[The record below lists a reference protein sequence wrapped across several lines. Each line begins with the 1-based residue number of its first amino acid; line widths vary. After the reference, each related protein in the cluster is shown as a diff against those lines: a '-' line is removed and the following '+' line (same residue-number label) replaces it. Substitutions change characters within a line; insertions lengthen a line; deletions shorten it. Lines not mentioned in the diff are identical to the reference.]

1 MPFFSQCKACILP
14 ALLKL
19 FKNTSLC
26 SPFCSAEFT
35 YVEIVGGFYLAYLWD
50 GPLSRGSS
58 QWEWAS
64 PSWEFGYHLAHISTY
79 TDVANTSIAGGYYLF
94 MCSLLDNGVLSSDI
108 NRKIFLQQNYIHEYR
123 GWGHFKLHKSVLKYY
138 VLFFQAL
145 RSCCT
150 VMLQLFPSVHSCE
163 GPNHLSMSSPAENC
177 SHKNTDACMSFF
189 QKENFQCWSQCL
201 ETNSRVTCD
210 HLLIKWWKGKP
221 CIYTPNQELPS
232 QLKLPLLEYCVR
244 LVSYKLQNTKA

>member
-79 TDVANTSIAGGYYLF
+79 ADVANTSIAGGYYLF

-138 VLFFQAL
+138 GLFFQAL

-163 GPNHLSMSSPAENC
+163 GPNHCP
-177 SHKNTDACMSFF
+177 
-189 QKENFQCWSQCL
+189 CL
-201 ETNSRVTCD
+201 
-210 HLLIKWWKGKP
+210 L
-221 CIYTPNQELPS
+221 
-232 QLKLPLLEYCVR
+232 QLKTAVIKTLMLEWAFFRKKIFSAEVN
-244 LVSYKLQNTKA
+244 VWKQIQE